1 MAESSGTKYEL
12 AQRDEEAGSA
22 LQDPPNYQ
30 SGSDSKDGAPAEPPS
45 YNSLFGELK
54 AAKAD
59 SGGANMDFFK
69 KIVAILMGSIAT
81 TIILALFLAFPIAM
95 IVIGALKLD
104 DCPAEEFIPKWL
116 LIMGCFGLLKNLMS
130 LGQQVFNKAKDNN
143 DKNASKNP
151 IECILDL
158 FLFAWFIAG
167 SVWVYRTYE
176 TVSWKTPP
184 SSPEYCDELL
194 FQFSFWSLTLVYLF
208 IALSCLLCMFGAC
221 CVAALS

>member
-1 MAESSGTKYEL
+1 MA
-12 AQRDEEAGSA
+12 DEEAGSA

-167 SVWVYRTYE
+167 SVWVYRTYSD
-176 TVSWKTPP
+176 VSYNKTTGG
-184 SSPEYCDELL
+184 EDYCDELL
-194 FQFSFWSLTLVYLF
+194 YKFSFWSLTISYILMG
-208 IALSCLLCMFGAC
+208 LSCVC
-221 CVAALS
+221 CVCLCCLAIFSL